1 MVTRRSITRYSKA
14 VDRAVEAARADLT
27 AFWDTLPFGDPAAC
41 RDALADFVPRLAA
54 Q

>member
-27 AFWDTLPFGDPAAC
+27 AMSDAAV
-41 RDALADFVPRLAA
+41 ALLNSLL
-54 Q
+54 